1 MPLPFILA
9 GAALASAAYG
19 AKKGYDG
26 YQSHS
31 EADTIVTDA
40 KQRYDEKREVFDE
53 HERAT
58 TMALEVLGKQEL
70 EIGQRIGEF
79 KVLADK
85 LQQQINA
92 GRENKLKVNIP
103 KHKLQEIE
111 EYSYTAVGV
120 LGTVA
125 GAGSAG
131 VAAGFAVYGGVMALG
146 AASTGTAISSLAG
159 AAATNATLAAIGG
172 GSLATGGLG
181 MAGGT
186 AILGAAVAGPVLAI
200 AGWAYNSHGEEA
212 LRNARKANREV
223 NESIQ
228 KLEHAIE
235 HLSHTTLYVSKIS
248 GSLASINN
256 KFNLYFDQL
265 KEIDSHLQDIKNQ
278 NLDVSQELGK
288 LNDDIMR
295 TIQNGYAI
303 ASILVDLI
311 TTPIFKV
318 KEVEGEMVVDDNGV
332 PVMKTDDEGSMI
344 LNENELDHQLEKA
357 KFNAEDIA
365 AA

>member
-31 EADTIVTDA
+31 EADKIVTDA

-92 GRENKLKVNIP
+92 GREKKLKVNIP

-159 AAATNATLAAIGG
+159 AAATNA
-172 GSLATGGLG
+172 
-181 MAGGT
+181 
-186 AILGAAVAGPVLAI
+186 
-200 AGWAYNSHGEEA
+200 W
-212 LRNARKANREV
+212 
-223 NESIQ
+223 
-228 KLEHAIE
+228 
-235 HLSHTTLYVSKIS
+235 
-248 GSLASINN
+248 
-256 KFNLYFDQL
+256 
-265 KEIDSHLQDIKNQ
+265 
-278 NLDVSQELGK
+278 
-288 LNDDIMR
+288 
-295 TIQNGYAI
+295 
-303 ASILVDLI
+303 
-311 TTPIFKV
+311 
-318 KEVEGEMVVDDNGV
+318 
-332 PVMKTDDEGSMI
+332 
-344 LNENELDHQLEKA
+344 
-357 KFNAEDIA
+357 
-365 AA
+365 

>member
-31 EADTIVTDA
+31 EADEIVKGA
-40 KQRYDEKREVFDE
+40 QQRYDEKREVFDE
-53 HERAT
+53 QEKGT
-58 TMALEVLGKQEL
+58 TEALEALGKKEL
-70 EIGQRIGEF
+70 EIGKRLGEF

-85 LQQQINA
+85 LQQQLNE
-92 GRENKLKVNIP
+92 GRNNKLEINVP

-125 GAGSAG
+125 GAGTAG
-131 VAAGFAVYGGVMALG
+131 AAAGFAVYGGVMALG

-172 GSLATGGLG
+172 GSLATGGMG

-212 LRNARKANREV
+212 LRNARKADEEV
-223 NESIQ
+223 NESIE
-228 KLEHAIE
+228 KLERAIE
-235 HLSHTTLYVSKIS
+235 HLGQTAGYARKIKRTLT
-248 GSLASINN
+248 SIDDQ
-256 KFNLYFDQL
+256 FTSYFEHL
-265 KEIDSHLQDIKNQ
+265 KVIDGHLQYVKSQ
-278 NLDVSQELGK
+278 NLGVAQELGK
-288 LNDDIMR
+288 MNEEIMR
-295 TIQNGYAI
+295 VIESGYALAAI
-303 ASILVDLI
+303 MVDLI

-318 KEVEGEMVVDDNGV
+318 KAVDGRVLMDENGV
-332 PVMKTDDEGSMI
+332 PVMEEDAEGSMI
-344 LNENELDHQLEKA
+344 LNDSELDRQLEKA
-357 KFNAEDIA
+357 TSSAEDLEEV
-365 AA
+365 

>member
-31 EADTIVTDA
+31 EADEIVKSA
-40 KQRYDEKREVFDE
+40 QQRYDEKREMFNE
-53 HERAT
+53 QEKT
-58 TMALEVLGKQEL
+58 TTGALEALGKKEL
-70 EIGQRIGEF
+70 EIGKRLGEF

-85 LQQQINA
+85 LQRQLNE
-92 GRENKLKVNIP
+92 GRKNKLEVNIP

-125 GAGSAG
+125 GAGTAG
-131 VAAGFAVYGGVMALG
+131 AAAGFAVYGGVMALG

-172 GSLATGGLG
+172 GSLATGGMG

-212 LRNARKANREV
+212 LRNARKADEEV
-223 NESIQ
+223 NEAIE
-228 KLEHAIE
+228 KLKRVIE
-235 HLSHTTLYVSKIS
+235 HLGQTTAYVRNIKRTLT
-248 GSLASINN
+248 SLDDQ
-256 KFNLYFDQL
+256 FTLYFDQL
-265 KEIDSHLQDIKNQ
+265 KEIDGHLQYVKRH
-278 NLDVSQELGK
+278 NLGVAQELS
-288 LNDDIMR
+288 NMNEEIMR
-295 TIQNGYAI
+295 VIENGYALAAI
-303 ASILVDLI
+303 MVDLI

-318 KEVEGEMVVDDNGV
+318 KAVDGGVLMDENGM
-332 PVMKTDDEGSMI
+332 PVMEADAEGSMI
-344 LNENELDHQLEKA
+344 LNDSELDNQLEKA
-357 KFNAEDIA
+357 TSSAEGIKEA
-365 AA
+365 

>member
-31 EADTIVTDA
+31 EADKIVTDA

-92 GRENKLKVNIP
+92 GREKKLKVNIP

-212 LRNARKANREV
+212 LRNAHKANREV
-223 NESIQ
+223 NESIE
-228 KLEHAIE
+228 KLEQAVA
-235 HLSHTTLYVSKIS
+235 HLSRTTLYVSKIS
-248 GSLASINN
+248 GSLTSINN
-256 KFNLYFDQL
+256 QFNLYFDQL

-278 NLDVSQELGK
+278 NLNVSQELGK
-288 LNDDIMR
+288 LNDNIMR
-295 TIQNGYAI
+295 TIENGYAL

-318 KEVEGEMVVDDNGV
+318 KEVEGEMVMDDNGV
-332 PVMKTDDEGSMI
+332 PVMKTDAEGSMI
-344 LNENELDHQLEKA
+344 LNPESVRPAPGSTSNPLTCMA
-357 KFNAEDIA
+357 I
-365 AA
+365 